1 MRNLF
6 HFLWRNQ
13 FFTLFI
19 LLELVS
25 ILLLSNSFSYQRSLR
40 YHTLTDFSGSVFSSY
55 NSVDQYFGLQKENL
69 RLAQENARLRSQLS
83 AHLFDPDTTT
93 LKADSLF
100 RFIPASVISNSVS
113 RRNNLIIVNK
123 GQKQGVQKEM
133 GVVSPDGVAGIVI
146 GVSNNYAV
154 IMSLLH
160 HNAHISG
167 RVKKND
173 QLVNVKWDQPD
184 YRFGTI
190 TDIPSHL
197 QLEINDSIVTSG
209 NSLIFPKDILIGVVE
224 EHTKMTGEH
233 LGSAVIRFSTD
244 FNSLKQVYLIENFQA
259 NELDTLLLQ
268 ISEQ

>member
-25 ILLLSNSFSYQRSLR
+25 ILLLSNSFSYHRSLK
-40 YHTLTDFSGSVFSSY
+40 YHTLTDFSGSVFSGY
-55 NSVDQYFGLQKENL
+55 NSVDQYFGLKTENF

-83 AHLFDPDTTT
+83 AFLFEPDTTRLT
-93 LKADSLF
+93 KDSLF
-100 RFIPASVISNSVS
+100 HFIPASVVSNSVS

-123 GQKQGVQKEM
+123 GLKQGVRKEM

-154 IMSLLH
+154 IMSVLH
-160 HNAHISG
+160 HNTHISG

-173 QLVNVKWDQPD
+173 QLVNVNWEQSD
-184 YRFGTI
+184 YRFGSI

-197 QLEINDSIVTSG
+197 MLETNDSIVTSG
-209 NSLIFPKDILIGVVE
+209 NSLIFPKDILIGFVE
-224 EHTKMTGEH
+224 EHTKMSGEH
-233 LGSAVIRFSTD
+233 LGSAVIRFATD
-244 FNSLKQVYLIENFQA
+244 FNSLKHVYLIDNLQA
-259 NELDTLLLQ
+259 NELDTLLSQ